1 MEEIFFFFFFLRKNE
16 QEKYWREVCILTLW
30 TVHRSLWGDGIF
42 FSERRRLTAD
52 NSRPVLISFCSRFAR
67 RPIMWQTFYSCPCFV
82 WDGQHVSQ
90 SFFHLFIYFF
100 CIFPL
105 WPHEHDGAQK
115 KAADVNKIFICQK
128 DIQLNITTFHFKNQ
142 LDSSKSCSRRGGK
155 KKPTNARRPLAVNRI
170 ISWVAKIMS
179 PQMRHIFAWEI
190 KPICGNG
197 GLGLREHGVACKDEW
212 YLAQHEENERCS
224 AWCLAQMKAL
234 ISGAK
239 IKMTERRRLQL
250 GLCYW

>member
-1 MEEIFFFFFFLRKNE
+1 MSFFLPSVFHIRRTR
-16 QEKYWREVCILTLW
+16 WLA
-30 TVHRSLWGDGIF
+30 IF
-42 FSERRRLTAD
+42 FSL
-52 NSRPVLISFCSRFAR
+52 SLS
-67 RPIMWQTFYSCPCFV
+67 
-82 WDGQHVSQ
+82 
-90 SFFHLFIYFF
+90 F
-100 CIFPL
+100 CIFL
-105 WPHEHDGAQK
+105 LRPHEHGPPK

-128 DIQLNITTFHFKNQ
+128 DIPLNVTTFHFKNQ
-142 LDSSKSCSRRGGK
+142 LDSGKSCSRPAGGG
-155 KKPTNARRPLAVNRI
+155 PAGGGGEPANAKRPLAVNRI
-170 ISWVAKIMS
+170 ISCVAKIMS

-212 YLAQHEENERCS
+212 YLAQHEENERCA